1 MRKPEGVDKAHLYW
15 SSVCT
20 SGWVD
25 VEWKARH
32 DAPDVLP
39 PGLRAT
45 LKAIEGNDAYLYRND
60 LGVLRVPAHT
70 LEPWHR

>member
-1 MRKPEGVDKAHLYW
+1 MTQYGVTEQHLPW
-15 SSVCT
+15 SSVAT

-45 LKAIEGNDAYLYRND
+45 LKHLKGNDAYLYRTD
-60 LGVLRVPAHT
+60 LGVLRVPAHV

>member
-1 MRKPEGVDKAHLYW
+1 MADPYGVKPQHLYW
-15 SSVCT
+15 SSVAT

-45 LKAIEGNDAYLYRND
+45 LKAIEGNNAFLYRTD
-60 LGVLRVPAHT
+60 LGVLRVPAHV